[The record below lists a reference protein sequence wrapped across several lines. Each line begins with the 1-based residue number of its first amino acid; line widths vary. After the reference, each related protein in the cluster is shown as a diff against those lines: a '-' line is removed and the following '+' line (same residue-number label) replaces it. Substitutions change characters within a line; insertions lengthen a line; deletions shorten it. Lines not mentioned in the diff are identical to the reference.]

1 MFAVVRQ
8 LIEKSAHQRRA
19 DGATGAAGATKPDR
33 IKIIGGF
40 FRTRP
45 QARGLGTFGE
55 AVKRGWSL
63 KST

>member
-8 LIEKSAHQRRA
+8 LIEKSAHQRPA
-19 DGATGAAGATKPDR
+19 DGATGATKPDR

-40 FRTRP
+40 FRTRR
-45 QARGLGTFGE
+45 QAPGLGTFGN